1 MPDDE
6 HVRTKVSSAAGEQKT
21 FNRLGRWWRA
31 RRCTITGLGVP
42 HEENPILAEIQAHND
57 AVLVK
62 IAVFS
67 AIGMQYPHG
76 SVSAKRNGL
85 LVYDAS
91 VWQGNAN
98 SR

>member
-6 HVRTKVSSAAGEQKT
+6 HVGTKVSGAAGDQET
-21 FNRLGRWWRA
+21 FNRLARWWSA
-31 RRCTITGLGVP
+31 RSCTITGLGVP

-57 AVLVK
+57 AVLIK

-67 AIGMQYPHG
+67 AIGMQNRHR
-76 SVSAKRNGL
+76 SVSAKGNGL

-91 VWQGNAN
+91 VVQGNAN
-98 SR
+98 GR